1 MAIDR
6 IANQWCLAAER
17 TVDCLGVWKAVEFG
31 SNVLPLLQR
40 MRAAKSTWSSFAF
53 GLSFIGLNIFSFH
66 ALMISQLS
74 DFLEGKEHQPIL
86 CDTKRSE
93 VHKR

>member
-1 MAIDR
+1 M
-6 IANQWCLAAER
+6 
-17 TVDCLGVWKAVEFG
+17 WKAVEFG